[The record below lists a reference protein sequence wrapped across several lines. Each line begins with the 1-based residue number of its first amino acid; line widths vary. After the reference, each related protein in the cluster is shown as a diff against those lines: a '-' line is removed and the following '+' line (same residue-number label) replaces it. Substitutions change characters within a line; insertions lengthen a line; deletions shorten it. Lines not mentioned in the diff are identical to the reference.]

1 MGDGRNV
8 LDHRHFKSR
17 RLQSADSGFTT
28 GAGALDKDLD
38 GLQPMLLGGVGG
50 RLGSG
55 LGGLVD
61 VICDKV
67 IIPYDSIPHFPQSTV
82 QGHAGNL
89 VIGRIGNTT
98 VVAMQGRFHYYEGF
112 TMDQVTYPV
121 YVMKFLGIKS
131 LIVTNACGGVNRSF
145 TPGDL
150 MLISDYISFMAPNP
164 LIGHND
170 ERFGPRFPDMTE
182 AYSHRLMAKADAIAD
197 ELGFSLQK
205 GVYALFS
212 GPCYETAAE
221 IRAFAAMGADAVG
234 MSTVPETIVAN
245 YLGLEVLGIS
255 CITNMA
261 TGIAEKKHSHEA
273 VVRIANEAGGKLCAL
288 VEKLAADWN

>member
-1 MGDGRNV
+1 MRYAQV
-8 LDHRHFKSR
+8 LESVAYIRSV
-17 RLQSADSGFTT
+17 TT
-28 GAGALDKDLD
+28 Q
-38 GLQPMLLGGVGG
+38 QPTLGII
-50 RLGSG
+50 LGSG

-61 VICDKV
+61 VIGDKV
-67 IIPYDSIPHFPQSTV
+67 TIPYDSIPHFPQSTV
-82 QGHAGNL
+82 PGHAGNL
-89 VIGRIGNTT
+89 VIGRIGSTT

-288 VEKLAADWN
+288 VEKLATDWN

>member
-1 MGDGRNV
+1 MRYEQV
-8 LDHRHFKSR
+8 LE
-17 RLQSADSGFTT
+17 SAGYIRTVT
-28 GAGALDKDLD
+28 AQ
-38 GLQPMLLGGVGG
+38 QPTLGII
-50 RLGSG
+50 LGSG

-61 VICDKV
+61 VMEDKTV
-67 IIPYDSIPHFPQSTV
+67 IPYSAIPHFPQSTV
-82 QGHAGNL
+82 PGHAGNL
-89 VIGRIGNTT
+89 VIGRIGQTT
-98 VVAMQGRFHYYEGF
+98 VAAMQGRFHYYEGF

-121 YVMKFLGIKS
+121 YVMKMLGITA

-145 TPGDL
+145 APGDL

-182 AYSHRLMAKADAIAD
+182 AYSRRLMGKADEAAA
-197 ELGFSLQK
+197 ELGFSLHR

-212 GPCYETAAE
+212 GPCFETAAE
-221 IRAFAAMGADAVG
+221 IRSYAALGADVVG

-261 TGIAEKKHSHEA
+261 TGIAERKHSHEA
-273 VVRIANEAGGKLCAL
+273 VMQIANAAGARLCAL
-288 VEKLAADWN
+288 VEKLAQML